1 MQTTTSAYAKLRLST
16 SNVRKANGDTGL
28 EALAASIAEH
38 GLLQPLIVSPSK
50 AKKTLYDVHAG
61 GRRWRAIG
69 LLIERGVLPRDYAI
83 DVRLCESEDAA
94 AREMSLAENL
104 IREAMTPADEARAY
118 QDIIADGI
126 DAEAVARRF
135 GVTVRHVQGRLRL
148 ADLAEPIFAAL
159 AAGEITL
166 DVAMAYGSTG
176 DRERQQAAWERL
188 STSWQADN
196 AQAIR
201 RAIAEES
208 LSADHPI
215 ARFVGE
221 GEYLACGG
229 RIERD
234 LFATQ
239 GEGQWLDGDL
249 AMDLATRKLAFEA
262 EVAEL
267 GSKLAWVKPT
277 LATHV
282 TYDDTRDLHAYW
294 PRRAEPSAEAVAR
307 MDEISDR
314 MTEIAQIID
323 GPEEPQDVEALE
335 AEYHALDAEHDRL
348 ADTELLIPDEDKPN
362 VGTFLVLGK
371 DGQPHLLE
379 TYYTTTKPDRR
390 GSSGGEVA
398 GSPDVEGNEPL
409 PTASLPRSLEEQM
422 AKDRGDVLALHIAH
436 DPALALDLAI
446 FALARDNAG
455 HFGYSDTGC
464 TIRIADRNEPSGLS
478 GIPASPA
485 ITDLEGLRAGLPNDW
500 TGEEDSFASF
510 LAFRALA
517 DDVKAGWLAYAVS
530 QSLKASL
537 ASGTHASAFQ
547 TRLGAEVG
555 IEMAQH
561 WRPGA
566 ENFFDRIKKAQ
577 ILGILG
583 QFDAELALR
592 YGTAKKSELA
602 AAAARLCAGDTIIEP
617 EIKARALAWVPNVM
631 RFIDA
636 PSLADGTDRLDVA
649 ASHEADDPLHDDE
662 DAAIQAA
669 NQKEAGAPTAE
680 AA

>member
-1 MQTTTSAYAKLRLST
+1 MQTTTIAHAKLRLSE
-16 SNVRKANGDTGL
+16 SNVRKANGDAGL

-38 GLLQPLIVSPSK
+38 GLLQPLIVSPS
-50 AKKTLYDVHAG
+50 AGKKTLYDVHAG

-69 LLIERGVLPRDYAI
+69 LLVERGVLPKDYAI

-94 AREMSLAENL
+94 AREISLAENL

-118 QDIIADGI
+118 RDIVDGGA

-159 AAGEITL
+159 AAGGITL

-176 DRERQQAAWERL
+176 DRERQSAAWERL

-196 AQAIR
+196 PQAIR

-215 ARFVGE
+215 ARFLGE
-221 GEYLACGG
+221 AEYVACGG

-234 LFATQ
+234 LFAAE
-239 GEGQWLDGDL
+239 GEGRWLDGDL
-249 AMDLATRKLAFEA
+249 AMDLAAKKLAFEA

-282 TYDDTRDLHAYW
+282 TYDETKDLHAYW
-294 PRRAEPSAEAVAR
+294 PRRAEPSAEAQAR

-314 MTEIAQIID
+314 MTEIAEILDAPDD
-323 GPEEPQDVEALE
+323 GDDVEALE
-335 AEYHALDAEHDRL
+335 AEYNALDAEHDRL
-348 ADTELLIPDEDKPN
+348 SDTDLLIPEEDKPN

-371 DGQPHLLE
+371 DGQPRLLE
-379 TYYTTTKPDRR
+379 TYYTSTKPTRR
-390 GSSGGEVA
+390 PSASGEPMSAAEIEGE
-398 GSPDVEGNEPL
+398 EPT
-409 PTASLPRSLEEQM
+409 PSASLPRSLEEQM
-422 AKDRGDVLALHIAH
+422 AKDRRDVLALHIAH

-446 FALARDNAG
+446 FSLARDHAG

-464 TIRIADRNEPSGLS
+464 TIRITDRNEPSGLT
-478 GIPASPA
+478 GIPASSA
-485 ITDLEGLRAGLPNDW
+485 VTELEQQRANLPNDW
-500 TGEEDSFASF
+500 ASDEDSFASF
-510 LAFRALA
+510 LAFRLL
-517 DDVKAGWLAYAVS
+517 DDSVKAGWLAYAVS
-530 QSLKASL
+530 QSLKVSL
-537 ASGTHASAFQ
+537 AGGTHACAFQ
-547 TRLGAEVG
+547 SRLGAEIG
-555 IEMAQH
+555 IDMAQH

-577 ILGILG
+577 ILTILG
-583 QFDAELALR
+583 GFDPEIALR
-592 YGTAKKSELA
+592 YAAAKKIELA
-602 AAAARLCAGDTIIEP
+602 TAAARLCSGDTIIEP
-617 EIKARALAWVPNVM
+617 EIKAKALAWVPDAM
-631 RFIDA
+631 RFDCVAGDSAEGGMAIDDV
-636 PSLADGTDRLDVA
+636 PADADDRPLDA
-649 ASHEADDPLHDDE
+649 ANQNDADDPLS
-662 DAAIQAA
+662 QAA
-669 NQKEAGAPTAE
+669 
-680 AA
+680 